1 MQTATGAGFT
11 NPLYGDAGVIGLP
24 AMPKERGGKFM
35 AKGAKLTRK
44 QLLKEP
50 DQFITTTGRMIRWA
64 RSHRRSLVWGTGAFL
79 ALVVALVGYAALS
92 ERLEQRAHDRFRE
105 LSERYS
111 AKLESDGPRAAFED
125 VKEDFESALDSYG
138 GKDAAVPARFA
149 FADICMEAR
158 EPELAL
164 RHLRQSLKDFEEDPF
179 YRYLVL
185 DKMGHA
191 YLALEAYPR
200 AIEVFEQVAARKDFF
215 LQDEALFLLGGIY
228 EET

>member
-1 MQTATGAGFT
+1 
-11 NPLYGDAGVIGLP
+11 
-24 AMPKERGGKFM
+24 M
-35 AKGAKLTRK
+35 AKGAKLSRK

-64 RSHRRSLVWGTGAFL
+64 RSHQRSLLWGTGGFL
-79 ALVVALVGYAALS
+79 VLVVAIVGYIALS
-92 ERLEQRAHDRFRE
+92 ERLEQRAQDRFRG
-105 LSERYS
+105 LMDRYS
-111 AKLESDGPRAAFED
+111 AKLESDGAKAAFDD
-125 VKEDFESALDSYG
+125 VKEDFEGALDSYG

-164 RHLRQSLKDFEEDPF
+164 RHLRQSLKDFEKDPF

-191 YLALEAYPR
+191 YLALKVYPR
-200 AIEVFEQVAARKDFF
+200 AIEVFEEVAARKDFF

-228 EET
+228 NETGDGQKSRNAYQKLLSDHGDSIYGSLVREMLDG